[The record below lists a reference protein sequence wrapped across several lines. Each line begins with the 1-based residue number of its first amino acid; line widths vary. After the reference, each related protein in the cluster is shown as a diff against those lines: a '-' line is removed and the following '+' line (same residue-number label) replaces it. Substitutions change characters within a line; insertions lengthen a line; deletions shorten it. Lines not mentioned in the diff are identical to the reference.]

1 MSCGGAREFSNTF
14 VSGTLS
20 TQGSRTH
27 YPKVEARDRT
37 CSRQLSGRSLD
48 KPLKPSASRAAVE
61 SQVDLWLVC
70 KCKRGKRE
78 LRVIRW

>member
-48 KPLKPSASRAAVE
+48 KPL
-61 SQVDLWLVC
+61 
-70 KCKRGKRE
+70 
-78 LRVIRW
+78 